1 MPEQAETDRVA
12 APPVMLLLHDPRGR
26 DEAEAAQRNERG
38 GQQQPEAAHTAEHGA
53 GATRGFFPVPVKQY
67 MHLECARYTWKR
79 TYYVLG
85 KQYYIQVTCVL
96 EYIKLLIPV
105 TDQGAWHEV

>member
-12 APPVMLLLHDPRGR
+12 ASPVLLLLLHDPRR
-26 DEAEAAQRNERG
+26 RNKAEAAERNERG

-67 MHLECARYTWKR
+67 MHLECARSAWKR
-79 TYYVLG
+79 TYPVLHV
-85 KQYYIQVTCVL
+85 KCAEI
-96 EYIKLLIPV
+96 
-105 TDQGAWHEV
+105 